1 MKGWA
6 ESCTFLNWSAAHS
19 NASNV
24 GLGSLFS
31 IGVVDHKLDG
41 VDGLGWVGEFGW
53 LLIVCYNHSADSLHY
68 AILISWTGLVIFF
81 SIYLI

>member
-1 MKGWA
+1 MVEDFVNGSEVIKASMMKYLVKGWV

-41 VDGLGWVGEFGW
+41 VDGLIRIGKSSF
-53 LLIVCYNHSADSLHY
+53 LFIV
-68 AILISWTGLVIFF
+68 TF
-81 SIYLI
+81 